1 MKKLKVKDIIFN
13 DGAPKICIPLTG
25 VNESQIL
32 NEVDNLKTVDYDL
45 AELRIDFFENANNFS
60 QVKKLLEN
68 IRKIYLKPLLFTFR
82 TKKEGGT
89 YDMSEDNYFR
99 LNCNAIESGLID
111 LVDIELF
118 GNDEK
123 IKEMIKFAKKNNV
136 KVIMS
141 NHDFF
146 KTPPKEEIIR
156 RLIKMQE
163 YGADIT
169 KIAVMPNSEE
179 DVLTLLSATLEMKK
193 EKGDRPCVTMSM
205 GSLGVIT
212 RLTGELFG
220 SCMTFAAVKNSSAPG
235 QVNAKYVIEILNLF
249 HNSLSLT
256 DQKQEQ

>member
-1 MKKLKVKDIIFN
+1 MKKLQVKNVIFN
-13 DGAPKICIPLTG
+13 DGAPKIWIPLTG

-45 AELRIDFFENANNFS
+45 AELRIDFFENVNDFS
-60 QVKKLLEN
+60 QVKKRLEN

-82 TKKEGGT
+82 TKKEGGIR
-89 YDMSEDNYFR
+89 DMSEESYFKLNY
-99 LNCNAIESGLID
+99 NAIESGLID
-111 LVDIELF
+111 LVDVELYST
-118 GNDEK
+118 DER
-123 IKEMIKFAKKNNV
+123 IKEIIQFAKENNV

-156 RLIKMQE
+156 RLVKMQE

-205 GSLGVIT
+205 GSLGVVT

-235 QVNAKYVIEILNLF
+235 QINAKNTREILNLF
-249 HNSLSLT
+249 HNI
-256 DQKQEQ
+256 

>member
-1 MKKLKVKDIIFN
+1 MKKLQIKDVIFN
-13 DGAPKICIPLTG
+13 DGTTKICIPLTG

-32 NEVDNLKTVDYDL
+32 NEIDNLKAVDYDL
-45 AELRIDFFENANNFS
+45 AELRIDFFENVNNSS
-60 QVKKLLEN
+60 QVKNLLQN
-68 IRKIYLKPLLFTFR
+68 IRKIYFKPLLFTFR
-82 TKKEGGT
+82 TKKEGGAC
-89 YDMSEDNYFR
+89 DMSEENYFR

-111 LVDIELF
+111 IVDIELF
-118 GNDEK
+118 STDEK
-123 IKEMIKFAKKNNV
+123 IKEIVKFAKKNNV

-193 EKGDRPCVTMSM
+193 EKGDRPCITMSM
-205 GSLGVIT
+205 GSLGVVT

-220 SCMTFAAVKNSSAPG
+220 SCLTFAAVKNSSAPG
-235 QVNAKYVIEILNLF
+235 QINAKNAREILNLF
-249 HNSLSLT
+249 HNI
-256 DQKQEQ
+256 

>member
-1 MKKLKVKDIIFN
+1 VKKLQIKDVIFN
-13 DGAPKICIPLTG
+13 DGTTKICIPLTG

-32 NEVDNLKTVDYDL
+32 NEIDSLKAVDYDL
-45 AELRIDFFENANNFS
+45 AELRIDFFENVNNSS
-60 QVKKLLEN
+60 QIKNLLEN
-68 IRKIYLKPLLFTFR
+68 IRKIYFKPLLFTFR
-82 TKKEGGT
+82 TKKEGGAC
-89 YDMSEDNYFR
+89 DMSEENYFS
-99 LNCNAIESGLID
+99 LNRNAIESGLID
-111 LVDIELF
+111 IVDIELF
-118 GNDEK
+118 STDEK
-123 IKEMIKFAKKNNV
+123 IKETIKFAKKNNV

-193 EKGDRPCVTMSM
+193 EKGDRPCITMSM
-205 GSLGVIT
+205 GSLGVVT

-235 QVNAKYVIEILNLF
+235 QINAKNAREILNLF
-249 HNSLSLT
+249 HKN
-256 DQKQEQ
+256 